1 MVSLQDR
8 KCGHIKN
15 IPVEEDPGRA
25 QLKYGDL
32 IQFDPIESVVQLR
45 DADKSSAAHTLVNTY
60 VISEEMAERLTQL
73 VIPQMQFDQPVDNKG
88 LLVVGNYGTGKSHLM
103 SVVSSL
109 AADASLLEG
118 LNHAGVRDTAS
129 QIAGRF
135 KVIRTE
141 IGATTMSLRDILVAE
156 LEEHLEKLGVEYVFP
171 EAGTITSHKRAF
183 EDMMAK
189 FGEVFPEHGLLL
201 VVDELLDYLRTRKDQ
216 ELILDLNFLREVG
229 EVCKDLR
236 FRFMAGVQEAIFDS
250 PRFAFVADS
259 IRRVKDRFEQ
269 ILIARND
276 VKFVVAE
283 RLLKKTT
290 EQQAKIRDYLMPF
303 AKYYGGLN
311 ERMDEFVRL
320 FPVHPDYIDTFERV
334 TVVEKREVLKTL
346 SMGMKGI
353 LGKDVPQDEPGLIA
367 FDSYWGTLKQN
378 ASFRAIPE
386 IRAVIDCS
394 QVLESR
400 IENAIT
406 RKQYKPMAL
415 RLIHALSVHR
425 LTTGDIYAPM
435 GASAEELR
443 DRLCLFDP
451 LIAEL
456 GSDEPDKDLQ
466 THVETVLR
474 EIHKTVSGQFISF
487 NADNRQFYLDL
498 KKTDDFDAL
507 IDKRAESLGQAQLDR
522 FYYEALKRVMEC
534 QDATYVTGYKIWQH
548 ELVWQEHKAARS
560 GYLFFGAPNERS
572 TAVPQRDFYLYF
584 IQPNDPPRF
593 KDDKVNDEI
602 FFRLKGTD
610 EEFQTALKSY
620 AAALDLAA
628 TSSGHAKA
636 TYESKANGFLKK
648 LVQWLQKHMSDA
660 FEVTYQGRA
669 KSMTEWAKG
678 KSIRDLSGLS
688 PHETINFRDLVNTIA
703 GVCLAPNF
711 ENQAP
716 DYPFFSVLITG
727 NNRAQAAQ
735 DALRAIA
742 GQNRTKQATAVLDA
756 LELLNGDNFAGREIG
771 RPEGARRGAAMDG
784 GYQKIDPYK
793 SKYTKFILDT
803 VKAKGHGQVVN
814 RSEII
819 QDDHGLE
826 YMNPGGSR
834 LEPEWVSVL
843 VAALVYSGD
852 IVLAI
857 PGKKFDATGLQ
868 QLAATGMDELV
879 RFKHLEQPKEWNLP
893 ALKALFELLGMT
905 PGMAQL
911 VTQGKDEPVQNLQ
924 QAVGKIVKR
933 IVMTQQTLR
942 EGLSFWGQNM
952 VLGSGLGVQGSEN
965 SEPGTQNSELENAKA
980 FFESLQAYSS
990 PGKLKNFR
998 YSAPEV
1004 LAHEKAVKALDE
1016 LDALREFIMDHSPT
1030 ASWLATAE
1038 ASASRGSEFRVTGSE
1053 SKPQGL
1059 DLWVDQVKAIR
1070 GDVLD
1075 SINSELK
1082 TQNPQLARLSSEV
1095 GEKLKK
1101 LKRDYIN
1108 QYISLHAR
1116 ARLGVN
1122 DDKRKAGLLNDQ
1134 RLQTLLKLAGIDL
1147 MPRQQ
1152 LTDYQNRLAGLK
1164 SCFALT
1170 EQNLETT
1177 PACPHCQFRPA
1188 AEIGVLGSGF
1198 GVSGSQ
1204 QLDQMDE
1211 QLDKI
1216 IEQWTKTLLNNL
1228 DDPMTQAN
1236 VNELLHEDDKQ
1247 IVKAFMDSKELP
1259 DPVDGNFVQTLKTI
1273 LAGLQKVSV
1282 KKADLLK
1289 IVSDLGPST
1298 PNEIKQAVS
1307 DYVDSLTKGKDQ
1319 NKVRIVLE

>member
-1 MVSLQDR
+1 M
-8 KCGHIKN
+8 
-15 IPVEEDPGRA
+15 
-25 QLKYGDL
+25 KYESL

-45 DADKSSAAHTLVNTY
+45 DADKTSAAHTLVNTY

-73 VIPQMQFDQPVDNKG
+73 VIPQMQFDQPLDNKG

-103 SVVSSL
+103 SVISSL
-109 AADASLLEG
+109 AADVSLLEG
-118 LNHAGVRDTAS
+118 LSHSGVRTAAI

-183 EDMMAK
+183 EDMMSK
-189 FGEVFPEHGLLL
+189 FGELYPEHGLLL

-269 ILIARND
+269 ILIARSD

-443 DRLCLFDP
+443 DRLCLFEP

-474 EIHKTVSGQFISF
+474 EIFKTVSGQFIEE
-487 NADNRQFYLDL
+487 NKENRQWFLNL

-507 IDKRAESLGQAQLDR
+507 IDRKAETFSKSQLDR
-522 FYYEALKRVMEC
+522 FYFEALKRVMERT
-534 QDATYVTGYKIWQH
+534 DVATYRTGYNIW
-548 ELVWQEHKAARS
+548 EYEIDWQERKAKRN
-560 GYLFFGAPNERS
+560 GYLFFGSPDERA
-572 TAVPQRDFYLYF
+572 TTVPQRDFYIYF
-584 IQPNDPPRF
+584 IQVYEPSSKISRYVNEKNRDEVFF
-593 KDDKVNDEI
+593 K
-602 FFRLKGTD
+602 LKNTD
-610 EEFQTALKSY
+610 EEFFSALRSY
-620 AAALDLAA
+620 AAAFDLAG

-756 LELLNGDNFAGREIG
+756 LELL
-771 RPEGARRGAAMDG
+771 DG
-784 GYQKIDPYK
+784 EKIDPYK
-793 SKYTKFILDT
+793 SKYTKFILDA

-852 IVLAI
+852 IVLSI

-942 EGLSFWGQNM
+942 EGLSFWGLDLLAGTDLASQA
-952 VLGSGLGVQGSEN
+952 SGLDE
-965 SEPGTQNSELENAKA
+965 AKG

-1030 ASWLATAE
+1030 ASWLSTAE
-1038 ASASRGSEFRVTGSE
+1038 AVLTAEH
-1053 SKPQGL
+1053 
-1059 DLWVDQVKAIR
+1059 DWVDRMKTTRQ
-1070 GDVLD
+1070 DVLD
-1075 SINSELK
+1075 ALKQADLTELASQSQSIGAKL
-1082 TQNPQLARLSSEV
+1082 Q
-1095 GEKLKK
+1095 KLKK
-1101 LKRDYIN
+1101 DYTVA
-1108 QYISLHAR
+1108 YIGLHAK

-1170 EQNLETT
+1170 EQNLDAS
-1177 PACPHCQFRPA
+1177 PICPHCGFRPSVETGTA
-1188 AEIGVLGSGF
+1188 A
-1198 GVSGSQ
+1198 GSQ
-1204 QLDQMDE
+1204 MIDQMDA
-1211 QLDKI
+1211 QLDAMVTA
-1216 IEQWTKTLLNNL
+1216 WTSTILSNL
-1228 DDPMTQAN
+1228 EDPITQAN
-1236 VNELLHEDDKQ
+1236 MDLLKIDDREPLE
-1247 IVKAFMDSKELP
+1247 AFIKSKELP
-1259 DPVDGNFVQTLKTI
+1259 VPLDSNFVHALKEV
-1273 LAGLQKVSV
+1273 LSGLVKVTV
-1282 KKADLLK
+1282 KAQELQQALQVTD
-1289 IVSDLGPST
+1289 GPAT
-1298 PNEIKQAVS
+1298 PAEMKKRFEEYIDQ
-1307 DYVDSLTKGKDQ
+1307 LTKGKDPA
-1319 NKVRIVLE
+1319 KVRIVME

>member
-1 MVSLQDR
+1 M
-8 KCGHIKN
+8 
-15 IPVEEDPGRA
+15 
-25 QLKYGDL
+25 KYGDL

-45 DADKSSAAHTLVNTY
+45 DADKSSAAHNLVNTY
-60 VISEEMAERLTQL
+60 VISEEMAERLNQL
-73 VIPQMQFDQPVDNKG
+73 VFPQMQFDKPVDNKG

-109 AADASLLEG
+109 AADASLLEA
-118 LNHAGVRDTAS
+118 LNHPGVRDAAV

-141 IGATTMSLRDILVAE
+141 IGASEMSLRKILTQMI
-156 LEEHLEKLGVEYVFP
+156 EERLIDWGVDFEFP
-171 EAGTITSHKRAF
+171 PADQVINNKRAF

-250 PRFAFVADS
+250 DRFAFVADS
-259 IRRVKDRFEQ
+259 LRRVKDRFEQ
-269 ILIARND
+269 ISIARND

-283 RLLKKTT
+283 RLLKKSV
-290 EQQAKIRDYLMPF
+290 EQQAKIRDHLTPF
-303 AKYYGGLN
+303 AKYYGSLN

-346 SMGMKGI
+346 SIGMKGI
-353 LGKDVPQDEPGLIA
+353 LIKDVPQGDPGLIA
-367 FDSYWGTLKQN
+367 FDSYWNTLKQN

-400 IENAIT
+400 IENALT
-406 RKQYKPMAL
+406 PKNYKPMAL

-425 LTTGDIYAPM
+425 LTTGDIYAPI
-435 GASAEELR
+435 GTSAEELR
-443 DRLCLFDP
+443 DRLCLFEP
-451 LIAEL
+451 LIEEM

-474 EIHKTVSGQFISF
+474 KIHSAVSGQFISE
-487 NADNRQFYLDL
+487 NKENRQFYLDL

-507 IDKRAESLGQAQLDR
+507 INKRAESLGNAQLDR

-534 QDATYVTGYKIWQH
+534 QDTTYRTGYKIWLH
-548 ELVWQEHKAARS
+548 ELAWQERKAARI
-560 GYLFFGAPNERS
+560 GYLFFGSPNERS
-572 TAVPQRDFYLYF
+572 TTTPQRDFYLYF
-584 IQPNDPPRF
+584 IQPYDP
-593 KDDKVNDEI
+593 DDKVSRSINSKNADEV

-610 EEFQTALKSY
+610 EEFHDSLKSY

-636 TYESKANGFLKK
+636 TYDSKANSFLKK
-648 LVQWLQKHMSDA
+648 LVHWLQKNMSEA
-660 FEVTYQGRA
+660 FEITYQGRA

-703 GVCLAPNF
+703 GVCLATNF
-711 ENQAP
+711 ENLAP

-727 NNRAQAAQ
+727 NNRVQAAQ

-756 LELLNGDNFAGREIG
+756 LELL
-771 RPEGARRGAAMDG
+771 DG
-784 GYQKIDPYK
+784 EKLDPYK
-793 SKYTKFILDT
+793 SKYTKFILDAA
-803 VKAKGHGQVVN
+803 KFKGHGQVMN

-819 QDDHGLE
+819 QDDHGIE
-826 YMNPGGSR
+826 YMNPGGVR
-834 LEPEWVSVL
+834 LEPEWVTV
-843 VAALVYSGD
+843 VIATLVYSGD

-857 PGKKFDATGLQ
+857 PGKKFDGTGLQ
-868 QLAATGMDELV
+868 QLAATVMDELI

-911 VTQGKDEPVQNLQ
+911 VTQGKDEPIQDLQ
-924 QAVGKIVKR
+924 QFIGKLVKR

-942 EGLSFWGQNM
+942 EGLSFWGLDLLSGTDLASQS
-952 VLGSGLGVQGSEN
+952 SGLE
-965 SEPGTQNSELENAKA
+965 ETKT
-980 FFESLQAYSS
+980 FFESLQAYTS

-998 YSAPEV
+998 YSAAEV
-1004 LAHEKAVKALDE
+1004 MAHEKTVKALDD
-1016 LDALREFIMDHSPT
+1016 LSSLREFIMDHSPT
-1030 ASWLATAE
+1030 ASWLSTAE
-1038 ASASRGSEFRVTGSE
+1038 GVLPT
-1053 SKPQGL
+1053 
-1059 DLWVDQVKAIR
+1059 DHDWVDRMKTARQ
-1070 GDVLD
+1070 DVLEMLKQAD
-1075 SINSELK
+1075 LKELANQS
-1082 TQNPQLARLSSEV
+1082 QNV
-1095 GEKLKK
+1095 GTKLLKFKK
-1101 LKRDYIN
+1101 DYTVA
-1108 QYISLHAR
+1108 YIGLHTK

-1122 DDKRKAGLLNDQ
+1122 DDKRKAALLGDP
-1134 RLQTLLKLAGIDL
+1134 RLQIMQKLAGIDL

-1164 SCFALT
+1164 SCFSLT
-1170 EQNLETT
+1170 EQNLDST
-1177 PACPHCQFRPA
+1177 PVCPHCGFRPSV
-1188 AEIGVLGSGF
+1188 ETETLTGPQMV
-1198 GVSGSQ
+1198 
-1204 QLDQMDE
+1204 DQMDDG
-1211 QLDKI
+1211 LDTMLAN
-1216 IEQWTKTLLNNL
+1216 WTSTLLSNL
-1228 DDPMTQAN
+1228 NDPITQVNMDLLKVDDCEPL
-1236 VNELLHEDDKQ
+1236 E
-1247 IVKAFMDSKELP
+1247 AFIKSRELP
-1259 DPVDGNFVQTLKTI
+1259 VPMDTDFVHALKEV
-1273 LAGLQKVSV
+1273 LSGLVKVSV
-1282 KKADLLK
+1282 KVQNLQKALQ
-1289 IVSDLGPST
+1289 IESGPAT
-1298 PNEIKQAVS
+1298 PAEIKKRFD
-1307 DYVDSLTKGKDQ
+1307 DYINQLTKGKDPA
-1319 NKVRIVLE
+1319 KVRIVID

>member
-1 MVSLQDR
+1 M
-8 KCGHIKN
+8 
-15 IPVEEDPGRA
+15 
-25 QLKYGDL
+25 KYGEL

-45 DADKSSAAHTLVNTY
+45 DADKTSAAHQLVNTY
-60 VISEEMAERLTQL
+60 VISDEMAERMVRL
-73 VIPQMQFDQPVDNKG
+73 VIPQLQFEQPVDNKG
-88 LLVVGNYGTGKSHLM
+88 ILVVGNYGTGKSHLM
-103 SVVSSL
+103 SVVSSI
-109 AADASLLEG
+109 AADASLLDS
-118 LNHAGVRDTAS
+118 LNHESVKAEADK
-129 QIAGRF
+129 IAGKF

-156 LEEHLEKLGVEYVFP
+156 LEEHLENMGVSYVFP
-171 EAGTITSHKRAF
+171 GSGTITSHKRAF

-189 FGEVFPEHGLLL
+189 FGEVFPEQGLLL

-236 FRFMAGVQEAIFDS
+236 FRFIAGVQEAIFDS

-269 ILIARND
+269 ILIARSD

-283 RLLKKTT
+283 RLLKKTV
-290 EQQAKIRDYLMPF
+290 EQQAKIREYLMPF

-311 ERMDEFVRL
+311 ERLDEFVRL

-346 SMGMKGI
+346 SMGMKGV
-353 LGKDVPQDEPGLIA
+353 LNKDVPENEPGLIA
-367 FDSYWGTLKQN
+367 FDSYWSTLKQN

-400 IENAIT
+400 IENAIS

-425 LTTGDIYAPM
+425 LTTGDIYAPL

-507 IDKRAESLGQAQLDR
+507 IDKRAESLGDTQLDR

-534 QDATYVTGYKIWQH
+534 QDSTYVTGYKIWQH
-548 ELVWQEHKAARS
+548 ELVWQDHKAARS

-572 TAVPQRDFYLYF
+572 TAVPTRDFYIYF

-593 KDDKVNDEI
+593 KDDKVSDEV
-602 FFRLKGTD
+602 FFRLKPLSDTG
-610 EEFQTALKSY
+610 EEFQTSLKNY

-636 TYESKANGFLKK
+636 TYEAKANGFLKK
-648 LVQWLQKHMSDA
+648 LVQWLQKHMTDA
-660 FEVTYQGRA
+660 FEVTYQGRS
-669 KSMTEWAKG
+669 KPMNEWAKG

-716 DYPFFSVLITG
+716 EYPFFSVLITG
-727 NNRAQAAQ
+727 SNRAQAAQ
-735 DALRAIA
+735 DALRAIG

-756 LELLNGDNFAGREIG
+756 LELL
-771 RPEGARRGAAMDG
+771 DG
-784 GYQKIDPYK
+784 EKIEPYK
-793 SKYTKFILDT
+793 SKYTRFILDV

-814 RSEII
+814 RNEII

-834 LEPEWVSVL
+834 LEPEWITVL
-843 VAALVYSGD
+843 ISALVYSGD
-852 IVLAI
+852 IVLSI

-868 QLAATGMDELV
+868 QLAATGMDELI
-879 RFKHLEQPKEWNLP
+879 RFKHLEQPKEWNIP
-893 ALKALFELLGMT
+893 ALKAMFELLGMT

-911 VTQGKDEPVQNLQ
+911 VTQGNDEPIQNLQ
-924 QAVGKIVKR
+924 QSVGKIVKR

-942 EGLSFWGQNM
+942 EGLSFWGLNL
-952 VLGSGLGVQGSEN
+952 LGGTDLANQASGLDG
-965 SEPGTQNSELENAKA
+965 AKT
-980 FFESLQAYSS
+980 FFESLQAYTS

-998 YSAPEV
+998 YSMDEV
-1004 LAHEKAVKALDE
+1004 KAHEKAVKTLDD
-1016 LDALREFIMDHSPT
+1016 LDALREFVMDHSPT
-1030 ASWLATAE
+1030 ASWLSTAE
-1038 ASASRGSEFRVTGSE
+1038 GVLPPEH
-1053 SKPQGL
+1053 
-1059 DLWVDQVKAIR
+1059 DWVDRMKTTRQ
-1070 GDVLD
+1070 DVLEMLKQTD
-1075 SINSELK
+1075 LTELASQS
-1082 TQNPQLARLSSEV
+1082 QNV
-1095 GEKLKK
+1095 GAKLQQLKK
-1101 LKRDYIN
+1101 DYIVV
-1108 QYISLHAR
+1108 YIGLHTK
-1116 ARLGVN
+1116 ARLGIN
-1122 DDKRKAGLLNDQ
+1122 DDKRKAALMGDH

-1170 EQNLETT
+1170 EQNLEAT
-1177 PACPHCQFRPA
+1177 PACSHCGFRPSVETGTA
-1188 AEIGVLGSGF
+1188 P
-1198 GVSGSQ
+1198 GSQ
-1204 QLDQMDE
+1204 MIEQMDND
-1211 QLDKI
+1211 LDTMVSN
-1216 IEQWTKTLLNNL
+1216 WTSTLLGNL
-1228 DDPMTQAN
+1228 EDPITQAN
-1236 VNELLHEDDKQ
+1236 MDLLKVDDREPLE
-1247 IVKAFMDSKELP
+1247 AFIKSKELP
-1259 DPVDGNFVQTLKTI
+1259 VPLDTNFVYALKEV
-1273 LAGLQKVSV
+1273 LSGLVKVSV
-1282 KKADLLK
+1282 KSKELQKALQ
-1289 IVSDLGPST
+1289 IESGPST
-1298 PNEIKQAVS
+1298 PAEIKKRFG
-1307 DYVDSLTKGKDQ
+1307 DYIDQLTKGKDPA
-1319 NKVRIVLE
+1319 KVRIVME

>member
-1 MVSLQDR
+1 MTNSQDKEFGR
-8 KCGHIKN
+8 TAGA
-15 IPVEEDPGRA
+15 PEGGAPGMGR
-25 QLKYGDL
+25 LKYGDL

-45 DADKSSAAHTLVNTY
+45 DADKSSAAQHLVNTY
-60 VISEEMAERLTQL
+60 VISDEMAERLIQL
-73 VIPQMQFDQPVDNKG
+73 VIPQMQFKQPVDNKG

-109 AADASLLEG
+109 AVDASLLEG
-118 LNHAGVRDTAS
+118 VNHSGVRDAAK

-156 LEEHLEKLGVEYVFP
+156 LEESLDKLGVNYGFP

-183 EDMMAK
+183 EDMMEK
-189 FGEVFPEHGLLL
+189 FRQAYPEHGLLL

-216 ELILDLNFLREVG
+216 ELILDLNFLREIG

-269 ILIARND
+269 ISIARSD
-276 VKFVVAE
+276 VKYVVAE
-283 RLLKKTT
+283 RLLKKTA
-290 EQQAKIRDYLMPF
+290 EQQARIRDYLTPF
-303 AKYYGGLN
+303 ARFYGNMN

-346 SMGMKGI
+346 SLGMKGI
-353 LGKDVPQDEPGLIA
+353 LDKDVPQDEPGLIA
-367 FDSYWGTLKQN
+367 FDSYWNTLKQN
-378 ASFRAIPE
+378 ASFRAIPD

-400 IENAIT
+400 IENAFP

-415 RLIHALSVHR
+415 RLIRALSLHR

-487 NADNRQFYLDL
+487 NEDNRQYYLDL

-507 IDKRAESLGQAQLDR
+507 IDNKASVLDPNELDR
-522 FYYEALKRVMEC
+522 YYYEALKRVMEC

-548 ELVWQEHKAARS
+548 ELVWQEHKAART

-593 KDDKVNDEI
+593 KDTKESDEV

-628 TSSGHAKA
+628 TSSGHAKS

-648 LVQWLQKHMSDA
+648 LVQWLQKHMTNA
-660 FEVTYQGRA
+660 FEVTYQGRT

-703 GVCLAPNF
+703 GVCLAPSF

-727 NNRAQAAQ
+727 NNRAQAAL

-756 LELLNGDNFAGREIG
+756 LELL
-771 RPEGARRGAAMDG
+771 DG
-784 GYQKIDPYK
+784 EKLDPYK
-793 SKYTKFILDT
+793 SKYSKFILDA
-803 VKAKGHGQVVN
+803 VKSKGHGQVVN

-826 YMNPGGSR
+826 YMNPGASR
-834 LEPEWVSVL
+834 LEPEWVVVIL
-843 VAALVYSGD
+843 AALVYSGD

-857 PGKKFDATGLQ
+857 PGKKFDATGLA
-868 QLAATGMDELV
+868 QLAATGMDELI

-911 VTQGKDEPVQNLQ
+911 VTQGKDEPVKNLQ
-924 QAVGKIVKR
+924 QAVDKVVKR
-933 IVMTQQTLR
+933 IVTTQQTLR
-942 EGLSFWGQNM
+942 DGLSFWGMDLLADTDLASQ
-952 VLGSGLGVQGSEN
+952 VSGLDE
-965 SEPGTQNSELENAKA
+965 AKS

-998 YSAPEV
+998 YSAQEV
-1004 LAHEKAVKALDE
+1004 MAVEPAVKALDE
-1016 LDALREFIMDHSPT
+1016 LDSLREFVMDYGPT
-1030 ASWLATAE
+1030 ASWLSTAE
-1038 ASASRGSEFRVTGSE
+1038 AVLPAEH
-1053 SKPQGL
+1053 
-1059 DLWVDQVKAIR
+1059 DWVDRMKATR
-1070 GDVLD
+1070 QDVLD
-1075 SINSELK
+1075 ALK
-1082 TQNPQLARLSSEV
+1082 QADLTKLATQSQGIGAKLQ
-1095 GEKLKK
+1095 KLKK
-1101 LKRDYIN
+1101 DYIVA
-1108 QYISLHAR
+1108 YIGLHTK

-1122 DDKRKAGLLNDQ
+1122 DDKRKAALLNDA

-1152 LTDYQNRLAGLK
+1152 LTDFQNRLAGLK

-1170 EQNLETT
+1170 EQNLDST
-1177 PACPHCQFRPA
+1177 PICLHCGFRPSLETSA
-1188 AEIGVLGSGF
+1188 AT
-1198 GVSGSQ
+1198 GSQ
-1204 QLDQMDE
+1204 VIDQMDA
-1211 QLDKI
+1211 QLDTMLAG
-1216 IEQWTKTLLNNL
+1216 WTSTILGNL
-1228 DDPMTQAN
+1228 EDPITQAN
-1236 VNELLHEDDKQ
+1236 MDLLKTDDREPLE
-1247 IVKAFMDSKELP
+1247 AFIKSKELP
-1259 DPVDGNFVQTLKTI
+1259 APLDSNFVHALKEVLSGLVKVTVTAQELQT
-1273 LAGLQKVSV
+1273 ALQVTDGPATPAEM
-1282 KKADLLK
+1282 KKRFEEYID
-1289 IVSDLGPST
+1289 
-1298 PNEIKQAVS
+1298 Q
-1307 DYVDSLTKGKDQ
+1307 LTRGKDPA
-1319 NKVRIVLE
+1319 KVRIVIE

>member
-1 MVSLQDR
+1 M
-8 KCGHIKN
+8 
-15 IPVEEDPGRA
+15 
-25 QLKYGDL
+25 KYGDL

-73 VIPQMQFDQPVDNKG
+73 VIPQMQFDHPVDNKG

-118 LNHAGVRDTAS
+118 LKNDGVRDAAS

-269 ILIARND
+269 ILIARSD

-572 TAVPQRDFYLYF
+572 TAVPQRDFYIYF
-584 IQPNDPPRF
+584 LPPFDCPRF
-593 KDDKVNDEI
+593 KDEKSSDEV
-602 FFRLKGTD
+602 FFRLNFRTTD
-610 EEFQTALKSY
+610 KHGLTQIKNDSCSLVSISGSPSEEFQISLKSY
-620 AAALDLAA
+620 AAALDLAG
-628 TSSGHAKA
+628 TSSGH
-636 TYESKANGFLKK
+636 
-648 LVQWLQKHMSDA
+648 
-660 FEVTYQGRA
+660 
-669 KSMTEWAKG
+669 
-678 KSIRDLSGLS
+678 
-688 PHETINFRDLVNTIA
+688 
-703 GVCLAPNF
+703 
-711 ENQAP
+711 
-716 DYPFFSVLITG
+716 
-727 NNRAQAAQ
+727 
-735 DALRAIA
+735 
-742 GQNRTKQATAVLDA
+742 
-756 LELLNGDNFAGREIG
+756 
-771 RPEGARRGAAMDG
+771 
-784 GYQKIDPYK
+784 
-793 SKYTKFILDT
+793 
-803 VKAKGHGQVVN
+803 
-814 RSEII
+814 
-819 QDDHGLE
+819 
-826 YMNPGGSR
+826 
-834 LEPEWVSVL
+834 
-843 VAALVYSGD
+843 
-852 IVLAI
+852 
-857 PGKKFDATGLQ
+857 
-868 QLAATGMDELV
+868 
-879 RFKHLEQPKEWNLP
+879 
-893 ALKALFELLGMT
+893 
-905 PGMAQL
+905 
-911 VTQGKDEPVQNLQ
+911 
-924 QAVGKIVKR
+924 
-933 IVMTQQTLR
+933 
-942 EGLSFWGQNM
+942 
-952 VLGSGLGVQGSEN
+952 
-965 SEPGTQNSELENAKA
+965 
-980 FFESLQAYSS
+980 
-990 PGKLKNFR
+990 
-998 YSAPEV
+998 
-1004 LAHEKAVKALDE
+1004 
-1016 LDALREFIMDHSPT
+1016 
-1030 ASWLATAE
+1030 
-1038 ASASRGSEFRVTGSE
+1038 
-1053 SKPQGL
+1053 
-1059 DLWVDQVKAIR
+1059 
-1070 GDVLD
+1070 
-1075 SINSELK
+1075 
-1082 TQNPQLARLSSEV
+1082 
-1095 GEKLKK
+1095 
-1101 LKRDYIN
+1101 
-1108 QYISLHAR
+1108 
-1116 ARLGVN
+1116 
-1122 DDKRKAGLLNDQ
+1122 
-1134 RLQTLLKLAGIDL
+1134 
-1147 MPRQQ
+1147 
-1152 LTDYQNRLAGLK
+1152 
-1164 SCFALT
+1164 
-1170 EQNLETT
+1170 
-1177 PACPHCQFRPA
+1177 
-1188 AEIGVLGSGF
+1188 
-1198 GVSGSQ
+1198 
-1204 QLDQMDE
+1204 
-1211 QLDKI
+1211 
-1216 IEQWTKTLLNNL
+1216 
-1228 DDPMTQAN
+1228 
-1236 VNELLHEDDKQ
+1236 
-1247 IVKAFMDSKELP
+1247 
-1259 DPVDGNFVQTLKTI
+1259 
-1273 LAGLQKVSV
+1273 
-1282 KKADLLK
+1282 
-1289 IVSDLGPST
+1289 
-1298 PNEIKQAVS
+1298 
-1307 DYVDSLTKGKDQ
+1307 
-1319 NKVRIVLE
+1319 

>member
-1 MVSLQDR
+1 M
-8 KCGHIKN
+8 K
-15 IPVEEDPGRA
+15 P
-25 QLKYGDL
+25 LKYGDL

-45 DADKSSAAHTLVNTY
+45 DADKSSAAHQLVSTY
-60 VISEEMAERLTQL
+60 VISEEMADRLTQL
-73 VIPQMQFDQPVDNKG
+73 VIPQMQFDHPADNKG

-109 AADASLLEG
+109 AADASLVEG
-118 LNHAGVRDTAS
+118 VNHSGVRDAAA

-156 LEEHLEKLGVEYVFP
+156 LEENLEKLGVEYVFP
-171 EAGTITSHKRAF
+171 DVGAITSHKRAF
-183 EDMMAK
+183 EDLMAE
-189 FGEVFPEHGLLL
+189 FGKVFPDHGLLL
-201 VVDELLDYLRTRKDQ
+201 VVDELLDFLRTRKDQ

-250 PRFAFVADS
+250 PRFAFVSDS

-269 ILIARND
+269 ILIARSD

-283 RLLKKTT
+283 RLLKKTA
-290 EQQAKIRDYLMPF
+290 EQQANIRDYLTPF

-346 SMGMKGI
+346 SMSMKGV
-353 LGKDVPQDEPGLIA
+353 LEKDVPPDEPGLIA
-367 FDSYWGTLKQN
+367 FDSYWNTLKQN

-425 LTTGDIYAPM
+425 LTTGDIYSPM

-443 DRLCLFDP
+443 DRLCLFEP
-451 LIAEL
+451 MIEEL

-474 EIHKTVSGQFISF
+474 EIHKTVAGQFISF
-487 NADNRQFYLDL
+487 NTDNRQFYLDL

-507 IDKRAESLGQAQLDR
+507 IDKRAEALSDNELDR
-522 FYYEALKRVMEC
+522 FYYEGLKRVMEC

-548 ELVWQEHKAARS
+548 ELVWQEHKAART

-572 TAVPQRDFYLYF
+572 TAVPTRDFYLYF

-593 KDDKVNDEI
+593 KDEKVSDEV
-602 FFRLKGTD
+602 FFRLKGAN
-610 EEFQTALKSY
+610 EEFQTALRSY
-620 AAALDLAA
+620 AAALDLRD

-636 TYESKANGFLKK
+636 TYEAKANGFLKT
-648 LVQWLQKHMSDA
+648 LVQWLQKHMTDA
-660 FEVTYQGRA
+660 FEVTHQGHT
-669 KSMTEWAKG
+669 KSMAEWAKG

-711 ENQAP
+711 DNQAP
-716 DYPFFSVLITG
+716 EYPVFSVLITG
-727 NNRAQAAQ
+727 SNRAQAAQ
-735 DALRAIA
+735 DALRTIA

-756 LELLNGDNFAGREIG
+756 LELL
-771 RPEGARRGAAMDG
+771 DG
-784 GYQKIDPYK
+784 EKIDPYK
-793 SKYTKFILDT
+793 SQYTQFILDI

-814 RSEII
+814 RNEII

-834 LEPEWVSVL
+834 LEPEWVAVL
-843 VAALVYSGD
+843 VAALAYAGD
-852 IVLAI
+852 VVLAI

-868 QLAATGMDELV
+868 QLAATSMDELI

-893 ALKALFELLGMT
+893 ALKALYELLSMT

-911 VTQGKDEPVQNLQ
+911 VTQGKVEPVQSLQ

-933 IVMTQQTLR
+933 IVMAQQALR
-942 EGLSFWGQNM
+942 EGISFWG
-952 VLGSGLGVQGSEN
+952 VDLLSGTDLGNQASSGLDD
-965 SEPGTQNSELENAKA
+965 AKS
-980 FFESLQAYSS
+980 FFESLQAYST

-998 YSAPEV
+998 YSSPEV
-1004 LAHEKAVKALDE
+1004 LAQEKPVKLLDE
-1016 LDALREFIMDHSPT
+1016 LDALREFVMELGPT
-1030 ASWLATAE
+1030 ASWLSTAE
-1038 ASASRGSEFRVTGSE
+1038 AVLPAEHE
-1053 SKPQGL
+1053 
-1059 DLWVDQVKAIR
+1059 WVDRMKITRQ
-1070 GDVLD
+1070 DVLD
-1075 SINSELK
+1075 ALKQADLTALASQSQSIGAKL
-1082 TQNPQLARLSSEV
+1082 Q
-1095 GEKLKK
+1095 KLKK
-1101 LKRDYIN
+1101 DYTVA
-1108 QYISLHAR
+1108 YIGLHTK

-1170 EQNLETT
+1170 EQNLDAS
-1177 PACPHCQFRPA
+1177 PICPHCGFRPSVETGA
-1188 AEIGVLGSGF
+1188 AA
-1198 GVSGSQ
+1198 GSQ
-1204 QLDQMDE
+1204 MIDQMDA
-1211 QLDKI
+1211 QLDAMVTA
-1216 IEQWTKTLLNNL
+1216 WTSTILSNL
-1228 DDPMTQAN
+1228 EDPITQAN
-1236 VNELLHEDDKQ
+1236 MDLLKIDDREPLE
-1247 IVKAFMDSKELP
+1247 AFIKSKELP
-1259 DPVDGNFVQTLKTI
+1259 VPLDSNFVHALKEV
-1273 LAGLQKVSV
+1273 LSGLVKVTV
-1282 KKADLLK
+1282 KAQELQQALQVTD
-1289 IVSDLGPST
+1289 GPAT
-1298 PNEIKQAVS
+1298 PAEMKKRFEEYIDQ
-1307 DYVDSLTKGKDQ
+1307 LTKGKDPA
-1319 NKVRIVLE
+1319 KVRIVVE

>member
-1 MVSLQDR
+1 M
-8 KCGHIKN
+8 
-15 IPVEEDPGRA
+15 
-25 QLKYGDL
+25 KYREL

-45 DADKSSAAHTLVNTY
+45 DADKTSAAHQLVNTY
-60 VISEEMAERLTQL
+60 VISDEMAERMVRL
-73 VIPQMQFDQPVDNKG
+73 VIPQLQFEQPLDNKG
-88 LLVVGNYGTGKSHLM
+88 ILVVGNYGTGKSHLM
-103 SVVSSL
+103 SVVSSI
-109 AADASLLEG
+109 AADASLLDS
-118 LNHAGVRDTAS
+118 LNHESVKAEADK
-129 QIAGRF
+129 IAGKF

-156 LEEHLEKLGVEYVFP
+156 LEEHLENMGVRYVFP
-171 EAGTITSHKRAF
+171 DSGTITSHKRAF

-189 FGEVFPEHGLLL
+189 FGEVFPEQGLLL

-236 FRFMAGVQEAIFDS
+236 FRFMSGVQEAIFDS

-276 VKFVVAE
+276 VKFVVSE
-283 RLLKKTT
+283 RLLKKTA
-290 EQQAKIRDYLMPF
+290 EQQAKIREYLTPF

-334 TVVEKREVLKTL
+334 TVIEKREVLKTL
-346 SMGMKGI
+346 SMGMKSVLNKEI
-353 LGKDVPQDEPGLIA
+353 PENEPGLIA
-367 FDSYWGTLKQN
+367 FDSYWNTLKQN
-378 ASFRAIPE
+378 ASFRAVPE

-425 LTTGDIYAPM
+425 LTTGDIHAPL

-474 EIHKTVSGQFISF
+474 EIHKTVSGQFISL
-487 NADNRQFYLDL
+487 NTDNRQYYLDL

-507 IDKRAESLGQAQLDR
+507 IDKRAESLDDGQLDR

-534 QDATYVTGYKIWQH
+534 QDSIYVTGYKIWQH
-548 ELVWQEHKAARS
+548 ELIWQDRKAART

-572 TAVPQRDFYLYF
+572 TAVPARDFYIYF

-593 KDDKVNDEI
+593 KDDKMGDEV
-602 FFRLKGTD
+602 FFRLKPTKETG
-610 EEFQTALKSY
+610 EEFQTSLKSY
-620 AAALDLAA
+620 AAALDLAG

-636 TYESKANGFLKK
+636 TYEAKANGFLKK
-648 LVQWLQKHMSDA
+648 VVQWLQKHMADTY
-660 FEVTYQGRA
+660 ELTYQGIS
-669 KSMTEWAKG
+669 KPMTNWAKG
-678 KSIRDLSGLS
+678 YSIRDLTGLS

-703 GVCLAPNF
+703 GICLSPHF

-716 DYPFFSVLITG
+716 EYPFFSVLITER
-727 NNRAQAAQ
+727 NRAQAAQ
-735 DALRAIA
+735 DALRAIG
-742 GQNRTKQATAVLDA
+742 GQNRTKQATSVLDA
-756 LELLNGDNFAGREIG
+756 LDLL
-771 RPEGARRGAAMDG
+771 DG
-784 GYQKIDPYK
+784 EKIEPYK
-793 SKYTKFILDT
+793 SPYTRFILDII
-803 VKAKGHGQVVN
+803 KAKGHGQVIN

-834 LEPEWVSVL
+834 LEPEWVTVL
-843 VAALVYSGD
+843 IAALVYSGD
-852 IVLAI
+852 IVLSI
-857 PGKKFDATGLQ
+857 PGKKFEATGLA
-868 QLAATGMDELV
+868 QLAATGMDELI
-879 RFKHLEQPKEWNLP
+879 RFKHLEQPKEWNIP
-893 ALKALFELLGMT
+893 ALKAMFELLDMT

-911 VTQGKDEPVQNLQ
+911 VTQGKDEPIQDLQ
-924 QAVGKIVKR
+924 QAVGKLVKR

-942 EGLSFWGQNM
+942 EGLSFWGLDLLAGTDLANQA
-952 VLGSGLGVQGSEN
+952 SGLDA
-965 SEPGTQNSELENAKA
+965 AKT
-980 FFESLQAYSS
+980 FLESLQAYTS

-998 YSAPEV
+998 YSMDEV
-1004 LAHEKAVKALDE
+1004 KAHEKAIKSLDD
-1016 LDALREFIMDHSPT
+1016 LDALREFVMDHSPT
-1030 ASWLATAE
+1030 ASWLSTAE
-1038 ASASRGSEFRVTGSE
+1038 GVLPSEH
-1053 SKPQGL
+1053 
-1059 DLWVDQVKAIR
+1059 DWVDRMKTTRQ
-1070 GDVLD
+1070 DVLEMLKQTD
-1075 SINSELK
+1075 LTELANQS
-1082 TQNPQLARLSSEV
+1082 QNIGTTLQQ
-1095 GEKLKK
+1095 LKK
-1101 LKRDYIN
+1101 DYIVV
-1108 QYISLHAR
+1108 YIGLHTK

-1122 DDKRKAGLLNDQ
+1122 DDKRKAALMGDH

-1164 SCFALT
+1164 SCFNLT

-1177 PACPHCQFRPA
+1177 PACPHCGFRPSVETGTA
-1188 AEIGVLGSGF
+1188 H
-1198 GVSGSQ
+1198 GSQ
-1204 QLDQMDE
+1204 MIDQMDSD
-1211 QLDKI
+1211 LDAMVVK
-1216 IEQWTKTLLNNL
+1216 WTLTLLGNL
-1228 DDPMTQAN
+1228 EDPITQTNMDLLKVDDREPL
-1236 VNELLHEDDKQ
+1236 E
-1247 IVKAFMDSKELP
+1247 AFIKSKELP
-1259 DPVDGNFVQTLKTI
+1259 APLDTNFVHALKEV
-1273 LAGLQKVSV
+1273 LSGLVKVSV
-1282 KKADLLK
+1282 NAQELQKALQ
-1289 IVSDLGPST
+1289 IESGPAT
-1298 PNEIKQAVS
+1298 PAEIKKRFD
-1307 DYVDSLTKGKDQ
+1307 DYIDQLTKGKDPA
-1319 NKVRIVLE
+1319 KVRIVLE

>member
-1 MVSLQDR
+1 M
-8 KCGHIKN
+8 
-15 IPVEEDPGRA
+15 
-25 QLKYGDL
+25 KYGEL

-45 DADKSSAAHTLVNTY
+45 DADKTSAAHQLVNTY
-60 VISEEMAERLTQL
+60 VVSDEMAERMVRL
-73 VIPQMQFDQPVDNKG
+73 VIPQLQFEQPLDNKG
-88 LLVVGNYGTGKSHLM
+88 ILVVGNYGTGKSHLM
-103 SVVSSL
+103 SVVSSI
-109 AADASLLEG
+109 ATDASLLDSLDHESVK
-118 LNHAGVRDTAS
+118 AGADK
-129 QIAGRF
+129 IAGKF

-156 LEEHLEKLGVEYVFP
+156 LEEHLENMGVSYVFP
-171 EAGTITSHKRAF
+171 DSGTITSHKRAF

-189 FGEVFPEHGLLL
+189 FGEVFPEQGLLL

-250 PRFAFVADS
+250 PRFSFVADS

-269 ILIARND
+269 ILIARSD
-276 VKFVVAE
+276 VKFVVSE

-290 EQQAKIRDYLMPF
+290 EQQAKIRDYLTPF

-346 SMGMKGI
+346 SMGMKGV
-353 LGKDVPQDEPGLIA
+353 LNKDVPDNEPGLIA
-367 FDSYWGTLKQN
+367 FDSYWNTLKQN

-386 IRAVIDCS
+386 IRSVIDCS
-394 QVLESR
+394 EVLESR

-474 EIHKTVSGQFISF
+474 EIHKTVSGQFISS

-498 KKTDDFDAL
+498 KKTDDFDAM
-507 IDKRAESLGQAQLDR
+507 IDKRAESLGDAQLDR

-534 QDATYVTGYKIWQH
+534 QDSTYVTGYKIWQH
-548 ELVWQEHKAARS
+548 ELVWQDHKAART

-572 TAVPQRDFYLYF
+572 TAVPTRGFYIYF

-593 KDDKVNDEI
+593 KDDKVSDEV
-602 FFRLKGTD
+602 FFRLKPSKDTG
-610 EEFQTALKSY
+610 EEFQTSLKSY
-620 AAALDLAA
+620 AAALDLAG

-636 TYESKANGFLKK
+636 TYEAKANGFLKK

-669 KSMTEWAKG
+669 QSMTEWAKG

-716 DYPFFSVLITG
+716 EYPFFSVLITG
-727 NNRAQAAQ
+727 SNRAQAAQ
-735 DALRAIA
+735 DALRAIGA
-742 GQNRTKQATAVLDA
+742 QNRTKQATAVLDA
-756 LELLNGDNFAGREIG
+756 LELL
-771 RPEGARRGAAMDG
+771 DG
-784 GYQKIDPYK
+784 EKIEAYK
-793 SKYTKFILDT
+793 SKYTRFILDV

-814 RSEII
+814 RNEII
-819 QDDHGLE
+819 QDNHGLE

-834 LEPEWVSVL
+834 LEPEWVTVL
-843 VAALVYSGD
+843 IAALVYSGD
-852 IVLAI
+852 IVLSI
-857 PGKKFDATGLQ
+857 PGKKFDAIGLQ
-868 QLAATGMDELV
+868 QLAATGMDELI
-879 RFKHLEQPKEWNLP
+879 RFKHLEQPKEWNIP
-893 ALKALFELLGMT
+893 ALKAMFELLGMT

-911 VTQGKDEPVQNLQ
+911 VMGGKDEPIQDLQ
-924 QAVGKIVKR
+924 QAVGKLVKR
-933 IVMTQQTLR
+933 IVITQQTLR
-942 EGLSFWGQNM
+942 EGLSFWGLDL
-952 VLGSGLGVQGSEN
+952 VTGSSFLVSGSTEQGTLN
-965 SEPGTQNSELENAKA
+965 QQLETAKA
-980 FFESLQAYSS
+980 FLESLQAYTS

-998 YSAPEV
+998 YSMDEV
-1004 LAHEKAVKALDE
+1004 KAHEKAVKALDD
-1016 LDALREFIMDHSPT
+1016 LDALREFVMDHGPT
-1030 ASWLATAE
+1030 ASWLTTAQ
-1038 ASASRGSEFRVTGSE
+1038 AAVSQGSELLVQGSKLKE
-1053 SKPQGL
+1053 WNDTVQDAKTRIHAQL
-1059 DLWVDQVKAIR
+1059 
-1070 GDVLD
+1070 
-1075 SINSELK
+1075 SELG
-1082 TQNPQLARLSSEV
+1082 TQNFELTSLSQEM
-1095 GEKLKK
+1095 GKTLKQ

-1108 QYISLHAR
+1108 LYISLHTK

-1122 DDKRKAGLLNDQ
+1122 DDKRKAALMGDH
-1134 RLQTLLKLAGIDL
+1134 RLQTLLKLAGIEL
-1147 MPRQQ
+1147 MPKQQ
-1152 LTDYQNRLAGLK
+1152 LADYQNRLAGLT

-1177 PACPHCQFRPA
+1177 PACPHCQFHPV
-1188 AEIGVLGSGF
+1188 AEIGVQGSGF
-1198 GVSGSQ
+1198 GVSGSEKLQ
-1204 QLDQMDE
+1204 QLEDE
-1211 QLDKI
+1211 LDKML
-1216 IEQWTKTLLNNL
+1216 EQWTATLLNNL
-1228 DDPMTQAN
+1228 EDPITQAN
-1236 VNELLHEDDKQ
+1236 INELLQGDDKKLVQ
-1247 IVKAFMDSKELP
+1247 TFIDSRELP
-1259 DPVDGNFVQTLKTI
+1259 DVVDNNFTQTLKTI
-1273 LAGLQKVSV
+1273 LAGLQKVII
-1282 KKADLLK
+1282 KKSDLLTK
-1289 IVSDLGPST
+1289 VSDLGPAT
-1298 PNEIKQAVS
+1298 PNDLKRVLNS
-1307 DYVDSLTKGKDQ
+1307 YVDELTKGKDPA
-1319 NKVRIVLE
+1319 KVRIVIEG

>member
-1 MVSLQDR
+1 M
-8 KCGHIKN
+8 
-15 IPVEEDPGRA
+15 
-25 QLKYGDL
+25 KYGDL
-32 IQFDPIESVVQLR
+32 IQFDSIESVVQLR
-45 DADKSSAAHTLVNTY
+45 DADKASAAQHLVSTY

-118 LNHAGVRDTAS
+118 LNHSGVREAVK

-135 KVIRTE
+135 KVLRAV
-141 IGATTMSLRDILVAE
+141 IGASEMSLRDLLIQE
-156 LEEHLEKLGVEYVFP
+156 LEEYLVQIGIRYEFP
-171 EAGTITSHKRAF
+171 KADRISNHMRAF
-183 EDMMAK
+183 EDMMKA
-189 FGEVFPEHGLLL
+189 FHEIYPDHGLLF
-201 VVDELLDYLRTRKDQ
+201 VVDELLDFLRARTEKG
-216 ELILDLNFLREVG
+216 EAIILDLNFLREIG
-229 EVCKDLR
+229 EICKDLR

-250 PRFAFVADS
+250 HRFQHVADS

-283 RLLKKTT
+283 RLLKKTA
-290 EQQAKIRDYLMPF
+290 EQQAKIREYLMPF
-303 AKYYGGLN
+303 AKYYSGLN

-346 SMGMKGI
+346 SMGMKSI
-353 LGKDVPQDEPGLIA
+353 LDKEVPQDEPGLIA
-367 FDSYWGTLKQN
+367 FDSYWNTLKQN

-400 IENAIT
+400 IENAIS

-415 RLIHALSVHR
+415 RLIYALSVHR
-425 LTTGDIYAPM
+425 LTTGDIYAPI

-507 IDKRAESLGQAQLDR
+507 VDKRAESLGDAQLNR

-534 QDATYVTGYKIWQH
+534 QDTPTHVTGYRIWQH
-548 ELVWQEHKAARS
+548 ELVWLEHKAART

-572 TAVPQRDFYLYF
+572 TVVPQRDFYIYF

-593 KDDKVNDEI
+593 KDDKENDEV

-610 EEFQTALKSY
+610 AEFQITLKSY

-628 TSSGHAKA
+628 TSSGHAKS

-660 FEVTYQGRA
+660 FEVTYQGRS
-669 KSMTEWAKG
+669 KSLIEWAKG

-688 PHETINFRDLVNTIA
+688 PNETINFRDLVNTIA

-735 DALRAIA
+735 DTLRAIA

-756 LELLNGDNFAGREIG
+756 LELL
-771 RPEGARRGAAMDG
+771 DG
-784 GYQKIDPYK
+784 EKIDPYK
-793 SKYTKFILDT
+793 SKYTKSILDT
-803 VKAKGHGQVVN
+803 LKAKGHGQVVN
-814 RSEII
+814 RNEII

-826 YMNPGGSR
+826 YLNPSGSR
-834 LEPEWVSVL
+834 LEPEWVAVIL
-843 VAALVYSGD
+843 AALVYSGD

-868 QLAATGMDELV
+868 QLAATGMDELT

-905 PGMAQL
+905 PGLAQL
-911 VTQGKDEPVQNLQ
+911 ITQGKDEPVQDLQ
-924 QAVGKIVKR
+924 HEVGKVVKR
-933 IVMTQQTLR
+933 IVMTQQTMR
-942 EGLSFWGQNM
+942 EGLSFWGLDLM
-952 VLGSGLGVQGSEN
+952 AGTGLASQANG
-965 SEPGTQNSELENAKA
+965 LEEAKA
-980 FFESLQAYSS
+980 FFESLQAYST

-998 YSAPEV
+998 YSAHEV
-1004 LAHEKAVKALDE
+1004 TVFEPAVKTLDE
-1016 LDALREFIMDHSPT
+1016 LDALRAFIMDLGPT
-1030 ASWLATAE
+1030 ASWLTTAE
-1038 ASASRGSEFRVTGSE
+1038 AVLPAEH
-1053 SKPQGL
+1053 
-1059 DLWVDQVKAIR
+1059 DWVDRMKATRQDI
-1070 GDVLD
+1070 LD
-1075 SINSELK
+1075 ALKQANLAELA
-1082 TQNPQLARLSSEV
+1082 TQSPGIGAKLQ
-1095 GEKLKK
+1095 KLKK
-1101 LKRDYIN
+1101 DYTVA
-1108 QYISLHAR
+1108 YIGLHTK

-1122 DDKRKAGLLNDQ
+1122 DDKRKAALFNDS

-1152 LTDYQNRLAGLK
+1152 LTDFQNRLAGLK

-1170 EQNLETT
+1170 EQDLAATSI
-1177 PACPHCQFRPA
+1177 CPHCRFRPSV
-1188 AEIGVLGSGF
+1188 EIGVIA
-1198 GVSGSQ
+1198 GSQ
-1204 QLDQMDE
+1204 LIDQMDD
-1211 QLDKI
+1211 QMDDMVAA
-1216 IEQWTKTLLNNL
+1216 WTANILGNL
-1228 DDPMTQAN
+1228 EDPITQAN
-1236 VNELLHEDDKQ
+1236 MN
-1247 IVKAFMDSKELP
+1247 
-1259 DPVDGNFVQTLKTI
+1259 
-1273 LAGLQKVSV
+1273 
-1282 KKADLLK
+1282 LLK
-1289 IVSDLGPST
+1289 IDDREPLEAFIQSRDLPVPLGSNFVHALKEVLSALVKVTVKAQDLQTALQVEGGPAT
-1298 PNEIKQAVS
+1298 PVEMKKRFEEYIDQ
-1307 DYVDSLTKGKDQ
+1307 LTRGKDPA
-1319 NKVRIVLE
+1319 KVRIVME

>member
-1 MVSLQDR
+1 M
-8 KCGHIKN
+8 
-15 IPVEEDPGRA
+15 
-25 QLKYGDL
+25 KYGDL

-73 VIPQMQFDQPVDNKG
+73 VIPQMQFDHPVDNKG

-118 LNHAGVRDTAS
+118 LKNDGVRDAAS

-269 ILIARND
+269 ILIARSD

-353 LGKDVPQDEPGLIA
+353 LGKDVPKDEPGLIA

-394 QVLESR
+394 QVLEAR
-400 IENAIT
+400 IENALT
-406 RKQYKPMAL
+406 PKNYRPMAL

-425 LTTGDIYAPM
+425 LTTGDIYSPI
-435 GASAEELR
+435 GASPEELR
-443 DRLCLFDP
+443 DRLCLFEP
-451 LIAEL
+451 LIAEM

-474 EIHKTVSGQFISF
+474 KIHTAVSGQFISE
-487 NADNRQFYLDL
+487 NKENRQFYLDL

-507 IDKRAESLGQAQLDR
+507 IDKRAESLGDAQLDR

-548 ELVWQEHKAARS
+548 ELVWQEHKAART

-572 TAVPQRDFYLYF
+572 TAVPQREFYLYF

-593 KDDKVNDEI
+593 KDDKVNDEV

-756 LELLNGDNFAGREIG
+756 LELL
-771 RPEGARRGAAMDG
+771 DG
-784 GYQKIDPYK
+784 EKIDPYK
-793 SKYTKFILDT
+793 SKYTKFILDA

-852 IVLAI
+852 IVLSI

-942 EGLSFWGQNM
+942 EGLSFWGLDLLAGTDLSSQA
-952 VLGSGLGVQGSEN
+952 SGLDE
-965 SEPGTQNSELENAKA
+965 AKG

-1030 ASWLATAE
+1030 AAWLATAE

-1211 QLDKI
+1211 QLDRI

-1228 DDPMTQAN
+1228 DDLTIQAN

-1247 IVKAFMDSKELP
+1247 TVKAFMDSKELP
-1259 DPVDGNFVQTLKTI
+1259 EPVDVNFVQTLKTI

-1289 IVSDLGPST
+1289 IVTDLGPST